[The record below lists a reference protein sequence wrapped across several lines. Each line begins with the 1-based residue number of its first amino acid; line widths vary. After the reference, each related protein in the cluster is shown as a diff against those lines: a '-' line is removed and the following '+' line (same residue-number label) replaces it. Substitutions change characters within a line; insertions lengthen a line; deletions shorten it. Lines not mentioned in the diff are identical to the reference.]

1 MHTPTKSPPKRYPA
15 LPKNYTFIIQ
25 GVWIVWLSSLASIRC
40 QHHFIVSCLFVLFF
54 FIYREILPACMFVN
68 HMHVNSRLML
78 CSDLGLLSL
87 CSGHIVM
94 LNYRHQCQTIQCLQS
109 TINLRLIIVSLIQN
123 YKSTVIGQTS
133 LVNFPIWKM
142 PSNRLHSKGNQ
153 KTWVSQNVAR
163 IERK

>member
-1 MHTPTKSPPKRYPA
+1 M
-15 LPKNYTFIIQ
+15 L
-25 GVWIVWLSSLASIRC
+25 LSAVSITSSFLA
-40 QHHFIVSCLFVLFF
+40 CLCCF

-68 HMHVNSRLML
+68 HMHVDSRLML
-78 CSDLGLLSL
+78 CSELGLLSL

-133 LVNFPIWKM
+133 LVNFQIWKM